1 MKDFAGVEIFI
12 TIPGNWSN
20 LLTEWFSGLL
30 LGEPKA
36 RPPASEQEWQSWL
49 KFVEWHG
56 MSSLIFTLL
65 RSVEADSQPPTE
77 IYATLR
83 QAYFANAARIM
94 VRRSQL
100 EALVRQLGTEEIEA
114 VVLKGA
120 AFGETIYS
128 DVLQRPSADIDILV
142 SKETYERARKIIL
155 QNGYDS
161 KRGERTREMDWVCQE
176 DFIPVGKDNDRK
188 HVVELHWGLSS
199 HVQILNEIDTLS
211 LMRQAVK
218 VSELNHSML
227 VLHPVHALI
236 HTCVHLLYT
245 HINELRLIWLYDI
258 HLLAQSIEKLETW
271 PETVEQS
278 QQWHGRLALKYC
290 LELANKWF
298 GTSFPEQIRDLNYKP
313 AGRQEIELFNLV
325 VYQFKHSQR
334 EGWVRRHLFQL
345 SHLNGRDK
353 FNYLRNRLFP
363 NRREIEAGYPR
374 LRFWPGPLIYL
385 GRLVMMLVAKK

>member
-1 MKDFAGVEIFI
+1 MKNFTGVETLIPL
-12 TIPGNWSN
+12 PGNWSN
-20 LLTEWFSGLL
+20 TLNEWFCGLL
-30 LGEPKA
+30 LDEPKA
-36 RPPASEQEWQSWL
+36 QPPVSEQEWQSWL

-65 RSVEADSQPPTE
+65 RSMEIHSQPPVE
-77 IYATLR
+77 IYAALR

-100 EALVRQLGTEEIEA
+100 EILVKQLRIEKIEP

-120 AFGETIYS
+120 AFGEMIYS
-128 DVLQRPSADIDILV
+128 DILQRPSADIDILV
-142 SKETYERARKIIL
+142 SKKEYEKARKIIL

-161 KRGERTREMDWVCQE
+161 KRGERTREMDWICQE
-176 DFIPVGKDNDRK
+176 DFIPIGNDKDRK

-199 HVQILNEIDTLS
+199 HVQILNKIDTPL
-211 LMRQAVK
+211 LIRQAVK
-218 VSELNHSML
+218 VEGLNHSML

-236 HTCVHLLYT
+236 HTCAHLLYT

-258 HLLAQSIEKLETW
+258 HLLAQSIERLGTWSETI
-271 PETVEQS
+271 EQS
-278 QQWHGRLALKYC
+278 QQWQGRLALKYC

-298 GTSFPEQIRDLNYKP
+298 ETPFPEQIRDLNHKP
-313 AGRQEIELFNLV
+313 ASRQEMELFNLAI
-325 VYQFKHSQR
+325 YQFKHGQR
-334 EGWVRRHLFQL
+334 EGWLRRHLFQL
-345 SHLNGRDK
+345 SHLKGRDK

-363 NRREIEAGYPR
+363 SRREIEAGYPR

-385 GRLVMMLVAKK
+385 GRLAMMFVTKK